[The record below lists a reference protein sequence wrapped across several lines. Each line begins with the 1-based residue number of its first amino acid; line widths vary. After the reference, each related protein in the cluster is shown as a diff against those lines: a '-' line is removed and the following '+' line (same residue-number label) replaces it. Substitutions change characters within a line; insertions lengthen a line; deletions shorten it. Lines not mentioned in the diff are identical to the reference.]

1 MKIDN
6 FKINSFGKL
15 KNKEIKLD
23 SGINIISGKNEAGK
37 STVLKFISSM
47 LYGVSKN
54 KNGKEISDFDKF
66 KPWDTDEFSGK
77 LTYTLDNGKNYEI
90 YREFKKKNPIIY
102 DSNKE
107 DISKSFNIDK
117 TKGIEFFKDQT
128 GVDEETFYSTSITEQ
143 NNVKL
148 NQVSQNNIIQ
158 KISNLISS
166 GDDNISF
173 KKVSEK
179 LNKRQNEEVG
189 TERTSQRPINIV
201 DNKINEL
208 LNEKKD
214 LEIYRESILD
224 NSSEKDKLN
233 EEIKDEIIKKDF
245 LKEVKSNLDNN
256 RLKNAEINLN
266 KNLEKEYNQKIEEL
280 NKQILSKKLE
290 KMESKKIDL
299 KKYYIGILIS
309 IVIFLLLFIVNH
321 SKLFFINFVM
331 FIPIILIILKLNKIK
346 KEQIKIEADELN
358 DVSKIK
364 SEIEIL
370 KQNSKN
376 QSKEVNDKER
386 KLLQE
391 IERENKELIEKYRE
405 KINLGYMQENFVKN
419 YDEIL
424 RQIEEK
430 DSRINTIKFRLQ
442 TIENRSKEITKKLED
457 LAKIE
462 EQLQNAENEKEEL
475 ITLNN
480 SYNIAKECLE
490 NAYKLVKENVSP
502 KFTQNLSDII
512 KNISNDK
519 YSNIILNDKEGL
531 KVEIYNGSYI
541 PVSRLS
547 IGTIDQMY
555 VSLRLSAL
563 DEISSEKM
571 PIILDESFAYFD
583 NERLNNMLVYLNE
596 NYKNNQIIIFTCS
609 DREEEILKNLD
620 INYSISRI

>member
-214 LEIYRESILD
+214 
-224 NSSEKDKLN
+224 
-233 EEIKDEIIKKDF
+233 F

-321 SKLFFINFVM
+321 NKLFFINFVM

-430 DSRINTIKFRLQ
+430 DSKINTIKFRLQ

-502 KFTQNLSDII
+502 KFTQNLSGII

-541 PVSRLS
+541 SVSRLS

-583 NERLNNMLVYLNE
+583 NERLKNMLVYLNE

>member
-1 MKIDN
+1 M
-6 FKINSFGKL
+6 
-15 KNKEIKLD
+15 
-23 SGINIISGKNEAGK
+23 
-37 STVLKFISSM
+37 
-47 LYGVSKN
+47 
-54 KNGKEISDFDKF
+54 
-66 KPWDTDEFSGK
+66 
-77 LTYTLDNGKNYEI
+77 
-90 YREFKKKNPIIY
+90 
-102 DSNKE
+102 
-107 DISKSFNIDK
+107 
-117 TKGIEFFKDQT
+117 
-128 GVDEETFYSTSITEQ
+128 
-143 NNVKL
+143 
-148 NQVSQNNIIQ
+148 
-158 KISNLISS
+158 
-166 GDDNISF
+166 
-173 KKVSEK
+173 
-179 LNKRQNEEVG
+179 
-189 TERTSQRPINIV
+189 
-201 DNKINEL
+201 
-208 LNEKKD
+208 
-214 LEIYRESILD
+214 
-224 NSSEKDKLN
+224 
-233 EEIKDEIIKKDF
+233 
-245 LKEVKSNLDNN
+245 DNN

-331 FIPIILIILKLNKIK
+331 FIPVILIILKLNKIK

-583 NERLNNMLVYLNE
+583 NERLKNMLVYLNE